1 MASGTEL
8 QGKVALIT
16 GGAKR
21 IGREIALEL
30 ARAGASVAITYNTSQ
45 RDAEKTVADLGR
57 LGVEALALR
66 CDVRDELN
74 VKETLAETIRDLG
87 CLDILVN
94 NAAIYETVEFEKI
107 TIAQFDD
114 IFATNTRGP
123 FLFAKYAAPELR
135 KRSGRIINIGSLGG
149 LRPWSTH
156 AHYCASKAALHMLTQ
171 VMAKS
176 LAPKISVN
184 CVAPGVIDFG
194 EAEAT
199 GLRKRLAKVTPKLRS
214 GKGTDVA
221 AAVRFF
227 ATCPDFIT
235 GQILAVDGG
244 LSLK

>member
-1 MASGTEL
+1 VEL
-8 QGKVALIT
+8 RGKVALVT
-16 GGAKR
+16 GAAKR
-21 IGREIALEL
+21 IGREIALDLGRE
-30 ARAGASVAITYNTSQ
+30 GANVCITYNTSE
-45 RDAEKTVADLGR
+45 REAEKTVADLSK
-57 LGVEALALR
+57 LGVQALAIR
-66 CDVRDELN
+66 CDVRDELS
-74 VKETLAETIRDLG
+74 VKETLRETVRELG
-87 CLDILVN
+87 RLDFLVN

-107 TIAQFDD
+107 TTEQFDNVY
-114 IFATNTRGP
+114 ATNTRGP

-135 KRSGRIINIGSLGG
+135 KRQGRIINIGSLGG

-176 LAPKISVN
+176 LAPQISVN

-194 EAEAT
+194 EPEAT
-199 GLRKRLAKVTPKLRS
+199 GMRRKLAKITPKQRS

-221 AAVRFF
+221 EAVRFF